1 MHDIVRI
8 LGFEEEEQLVDWPLL
23 VKMSLEIL
31 DKAAAKVV
39 QLVIKLIMRAI
50 SVQYFVKY
58 ELKSHLDPS
67 RDGCQEG
74 FHCVKHAVNGQCDH
88 EHEWSCGSCSALD
101 RLCDEIGDIVNQS
114 RQRETEEDAELAS

>member
-39 QLVIKLIMRAI
+39 QLVIKLIMRV
-50 SVQYFVKY
+50 SVLNSFVT
-58 ELKSHLDPS
+58 
-67 RDGCQEG
+67 
-74 FHCVKHAVNGQCDH
+74 GQCDH